1 MSPERKLRVLVAD
14 DEEILREVL
23 AFEFRRRGHEVVEA
37 ANGHEAFELI
47 SANPVDVVVTDVRM
61 PDGDGVELLQRIKAH
76 DIRLP
81 VVIFITALTDLT
93 HADAYDMGVEAIFS
107 KPFDRKA
114 LLAVVERLALP
125 VLERL
130 AVPPSARE
138 VDADIVRAHPDPAAA
153 RAEHAFALGRGGF
166 FTGDPTGVPA
176 EGRTVAFQV
185 HLGPAEEPPLAGVGV
200 VRWRREQSEGG
211 LHAGAGIEFGYLE
224 DPARRRWGPAIVA
237 LDELAFIPRD

>member
-37 ANGHEAFELI
+37 SNGREAFDLI
-47 SANPVDVVVTDVRM
+47 AADPVDVVVTDIRM
-61 PDGDGVELLQRIKAH
+61 PGGDGVELLQRIKAH
-76 DIRLP
+76 DSRLP

-93 HADAYDMGVEAIFS
+93 VADAYDMGVEAIFS

-114 LLAVVERLALP
+114 LLAVVERLSLP

-130 AVPPSARE
+130 SVPPSTRE
-138 VDADIVRAHPDPAAA
+138 VDAEIVREHPDPATA

-166 FTGDPTGVPA
+166 YTGDPTGVPA
-176 EGRTVAFQV
+176 EGGSVTFRIR
-185 HLGPAEEPPLAGVGV
+185 LGPAEEPPLAGVGV
-200 VRWRREQSEGG
+200 VRWRREQPEGG

-224 DPARRRWGPAIVA
+224 DATRRRWGPTLSSLGEIP
-237 LDELAFIPRD
+237 FIPRD